1 MQKHYTPFPYLSSLP
16 ILAVVYRF
24 SLPFLPSYRQPTDLP
39 QSTDFYRFF
48 RGSTE
53 FKIFLPIFLLF
64 HVNYALTNVIF
75 MYLWWKVHDK
85 ELEFSVFK
93 LSGYL

>member
-1 MQKHYTPFPYLSSLP
+1 MKEMTPIPVMKAYLSSLP

-24 SLPFLPSYRQPTDLP
+24 FLPFLPSYRQPIDLP

-53 FKIFLPIFLLF
+53 F
-64 HVNYALTNVIF
+64 
-75 MYLWWKVHDK
+75 
-85 ELEFSVFK
+85 
-93 LSGYL
+93 